1 MTGRICVAILGASQ
15 NLNRYSNMA
24 QKNLMESG
32 YAVIPIS
39 PKYSEVMGIATLNTI
54 SDISDPVD
62 TLTIYVGPDK
72 LIQMADE
79 IVQLHPRRVIFNPG
93 TEDSKV
99 ESSLQRAGI
108 ETEQAC
114 TLVLLRTGQFEN

>member
-1 MTGRICVAILGASQ
+1 
-15 NLNRYSNMA
+15 
-24 QKNLMESG
+24 MESG